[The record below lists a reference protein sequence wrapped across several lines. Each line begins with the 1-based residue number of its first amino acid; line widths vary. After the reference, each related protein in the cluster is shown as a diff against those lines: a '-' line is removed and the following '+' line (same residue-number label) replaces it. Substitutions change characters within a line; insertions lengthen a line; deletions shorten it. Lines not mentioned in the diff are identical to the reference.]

1 MARSY
6 SEQFLLSLNSLNQK
20 KLGVQF
26 GMICVRANLPPSV
39 IAGVVGV
46 SRMTVHSW
54 FRGKAI
60 REKNADKIEKLMDI
74 FEADLEQGTLPVS
87 SVEAAKKYVG
97 QLVVDN

>member
-6 SEQFLLSLNSLNQK
+6 SEQYLLSLNSLNPK

-26 GMICVRANLPPSV
+26 GRVCVRANIPPSV
-39 IAGVVGV
+39 IASVIGV

-74 FEADLEQGTLPVS
+74 FEADLEKGTLPVPS
-87 SVEAAKKYVG
+87 MQEAKKYAQG
-97 QLVVDN
+97 LVEDI